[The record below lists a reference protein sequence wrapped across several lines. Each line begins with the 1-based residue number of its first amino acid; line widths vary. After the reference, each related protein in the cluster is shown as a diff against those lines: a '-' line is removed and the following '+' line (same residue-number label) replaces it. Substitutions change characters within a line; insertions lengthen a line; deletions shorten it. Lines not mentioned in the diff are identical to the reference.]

1 MALRRAPAA
10 GLKKVEGESGD
21 LFLPLEGHRR
31 AIYAEK
37 CPFLLSQAI
46 HQETRCFPSLAA
58 RACGVPPPPDSS
70 HCCTSTQ
77 LPNDAQ
83 PNDGCPGALPQPTP
97 SSDRLS
103 QSYKPYW
110 NERPPRRNQAARLKA
125 SCRPPQRR
133 MNEPRWTGNRPT
145 RSNGHR
151 RRITNG
157 TCQLQTHR
165 EETDKRQRPAQS
177 VRRLRHPPAEQNYA
191 LWDRLGDLVKR
202 DRRTWSTSCLRRLWS
217 KTLSAYGFGVGDYTR
232 PVTNPLSVH

>member
-110 NERPPRRNQAARLKA
+110 NERPPRRNQAARLEGQLPTSA
-125 SCRPPQRR
+125 AQDERTPMDWEPTHQIERPPTTNYEWNVSASDTSRR
-133 MNEPRWTGNRPT
+133 
-145 RSNGHR
+145 
-151 RRITNG
+151 
-157 TCQLQTHR
+157 
-165 EETDKRQRPAQS
+165 D
-177 VRRLRHPPAEQNYA
+177 
-191 LWDRLGDLVKR
+191 
-202 DRRTWSTSCLRRLWS
+202 
-217 KTLSAYGFGVGDYTR
+217 
-232 PVTNPLSVH
+232 